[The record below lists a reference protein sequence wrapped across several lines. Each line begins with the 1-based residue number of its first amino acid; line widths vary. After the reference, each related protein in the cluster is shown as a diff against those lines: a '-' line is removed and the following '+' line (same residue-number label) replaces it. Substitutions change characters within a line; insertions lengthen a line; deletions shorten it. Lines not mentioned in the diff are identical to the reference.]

1 MFKVSGYRDIE
12 FVDLPETDL
21 PGSYKLLTAR
31 LLVSSHTRCFFV
43 GLSLS

>member
-21 PGSYKLLTAR
+21 PGFYKVLPAP
-31 LLVSSHTRCFFV
+31 LLVSSHTLCFFV
-43 GLSLS
+43 DLSLS